1 MAKHKMKSNRSAA
14 KRFKITGTGKI
25 RRMSGGKCHLNIK
38 KGRKRMR
45 RLGSPVIIE
54 GTRAIKIKS
63 YVPYI

>member
-14 KRFKITGTGKI
+14 KRFKITGTGKV

-45 RLGSPVIIE
+45 RLGSPVIME
-54 GTRAIKIKS
+54 GTRAIKIKR
-63 YVPYI
+63 YVH